1 MREKMKIKKII
12 LLITIALSV
21 LSLSLFASCGEGD
34 DSASESVSGSGNVKE
49 SVETPS
55 SSEKISL
62 SVVSKDMIFG
72 DKFDII
78 CFYGG
83 TLGIVTLEDILEE
96 LVGEIWDEHDEVV
109 DYFTKLDD
117 EHYLVDGNAELSEF
131 FEIFSQEED
140 EESDSNTVSGWIIER
155 SGDIPPIGYT
165 FDYNNL
171 TVTVTKRTLKKVL
184 EVKVEIRPAE
194 EDAEEKE

>member
-1 MREKMKIKKII
+1 M
-12 LLITIALSV
+12 ADV
-21 LSLSLFASCGEGD
+21 FGN
-34 DSASESVSGSGNVKE
+34 DSAVDPRMDDVLHPAEVTILGVGNVILRDEGFGVRVAEYLDAHYDFPESVQV
-49 SVETPS
+49 
-55 SSEKISL
+55 I
-62 SVVSKDMIFG
+62 D
-72 DKFDII
+72 
-78 CFYGG
+78 GG

-117 EHYLVDGNAELSEF
+117 DHYLVDGNAELSEF
-131 FEIFSQEED
+131 CEIFSQEED

-155 SGDIPPIGYT
+155 SGDIPPIGYS

-184 EVKVEIRPAE
+184 EVKVEIHHTDE
-194 EDAEEKE
+194 EESEKE

>member
-1 MREKMKIKKII
+1 M
-12 LLITIALSV
+12 
-21 LSLSLFASCGEGD
+21 
-34 DSASESVSGSGNVKE
+34 
-49 SVETPS
+49 
-55 SSEKISL
+55 
-62 SVVSKDMIFG
+62 
-72 DKFDII
+72 
-78 CFYGG
+78 
-83 TLGIVTLEDILEE
+83 
-96 LVGEIWDEHDEVV
+96 V